1 MLSFYDRG
9 GVTPCYC
16 TCVYIVCIVHIRIY
30 TYMYMMLYIDS
41 DIMRLSL
48 DSTTA
53 E

>member
-1 MLSFYDRG
+1 MLLYM
-9 GVTPCYC
+9 
-16 TCVYIVCIVHIRIY
+16 CVYRLYSTY
-30 TYMYMMLYIDS
+30 TDIYMYMMLYIDS